1 MIYQYPEEFIV
12 PVVYVQDLK
21 DKTFYRCKNSKS
33 LHEAG
38 KLVMADEE
46 FKVNEVFL
54 AEVDIYGTFQNKGIN
69 FFNMDVVEFQEPMI
83 KGDKAHTDLEDENI
97 KSILSDIDQEYANSE
112 TLNMKV

>member
-46 FKVNEVFL
+46 LKGNEVFL
-54 AEVDIYGTFQNKGIN
+54 TEVDIYGSFQNKGIN
-69 FFNMDVVEFQEPMI
+69 FFNMDVEEFQKPMI
-83 KGDKAHTDLEDENI
+83 KGELVEASLDNENI
-97 KSILSDIDQEYANSE
+97 KSILSDIDEDYANSE
-112 TLNMKV
+112 TLNM